1 MKNIIGS
8 SFACIPQYAQKL
20 DFIVIEEFCGVE
32 KEAKLNE
39 LLRFNSKVQ
48 VNRTSSWKIDET
60 YMCKLLQWYVSHLYL
75 KADRGNFFI
84 LYSTRC
90 MWCMDFNLSKISCG
104 TDTNDST
111 AHRTSQI
118 YMLDATWSF
127 AHP

>member
-32 KEAKLNE
+32 KEAKLNA

-60 YMCKLLQWYVSHLYL
+60 YMCKLLQ
-75 KADRGNFFI
+75 
-84 LYSTRC
+84 
-90 MWCMDFNLSKISCG
+90 
-104 TDTNDST
+104 
-111 AHRTSQI
+111 
-118 YMLDATWSF
+118 
-127 AHP
+127 